1 MPKIYMRME
10 VMTREVVS
18 NTQPRFITA
27 VCLPFSKRHRSRKIN
42 TAKPNQDGPY
52 GHGNH
57 LTVILPRQAMR
68 AHRSFRQIAAIR
80 TYATVNRG
88 TMTQGVKNIKPTHV
102 ELTASE
108 PRDDSLHRV
117 RLQAISQPMQD
128 VRLVQLRLEA
138 GNRSLKARDLLCPIK
153 EYT

>member
-1 MPKIYMRME
+1 ME
-10 VMTREVVS
+10 AMTREVVS
-18 NTQPRFITA
+18 NTQPRFMTA

-42 TAKPNQDGPY
+42 TAKPNQDGSHS
-52 GHGNH
+52 HGNH
-57 LTVILPRQAMR
+57 LTVILLLRAMR
-68 AHRSFRQIAAIR
+68 FHQSVRQIAAFR
-80 TYATVNRG
+80 AYATVNRG
-88 TMTQGVKNIKPTHV
+88 TMTQGIKNIKSTHV

-138 GNRSLKARDLLCPIK
+138 GVRPLKARDLLCPIK
-153 EYT
+153 GYT